1 MGGILPGISGPQD
14 IKHLTGDELTR
25 LCSELR
31 EQIISSVSRTGGHL
45 GASLGVVEL
54 TVALHSVFESPRD
67 KIVWDVG
74 HQAYGH
80 KLLTGRLA
88 GFDTLRRRGGVSGF
102 PKRSESEHDTF
113 GVGHASTAISAAV
126 GYAAARDARGETHS
140 VVAVV
145 GDGALTGGLAYEG
158 LNNAGQLGT
167 NLIVILNDN
176 KMSISPNVGAISKY
190 LTRITSGRHY
200 VRLEADVWDLLGKM
214 PRGGKAQKLAGR
226 IKESLKQLVVPTILF
241 EELGFK
247 YYGPLD
253 GHDLPVLI
261 ETLQAVRQLKGPI
274 LIHLITEKGKGYH
287 FAEQD
292 DQRYHGVGKFDKA
305 EGIKVVTPAVPSYTD
320 VFGETMCELAAA
332 DPRVHAITA
341 AMPSG
346 TGLDR
351 LRELEPKRCH
361 DVGIAEG
368 HAVTFAAG
376 LACDGARPVVAI
388 YSTFLQRAVDQII
401 HDVALQHLPV
411 VFAVDRGG
419 VVGEDGPTHHGV
431 FDLTFLR
438 MVPGMMVMAPRDED
452 QLRHMLATAL
462 AREDGP
468 SALRY
473 PRGAGLGVALDG
485 PPVPLP
491 VGRGETLR
499 EGGDACLLA
508 VGTMVQAA
516 LGAAELL
523 ARRGCEVEVVDMRF
537 IKPLD
542 AVLLADVW
550 RRHREV
556 FTIEENTVVGG
567 FGAGVLE
574 WAAEHDEA
582 HPPHVSCL
590 GIPDAFQEHATRAEL
605 LAGMGLDAASLADR
619 VVARLAESR
628 LGDADG
634 AGKRA
639 GSAS

>member
-1 MGGILPGISGPQD
+1 MGGILTGIGGPED
-14 IKHLTGDELTR
+14 IKKLTGEELTR
-25 LCSELR
+25 LCAELR

-54 TVALHSVFESPRD
+54 TVALHRVFASPRD

-88 GFDTLRRRGGVSGF
+88 KFDTLRRQGGVSGF
-102 PKRSESEHDTF
+102 PKRSESVHDMF

-126 GYAAARDARGETHS
+126 GYAAARDARGDNNA

-190 LTRITSGRHY
+190 LTRITSGRNY
-200 VRLEADVWDLLGKM
+200 LRLEADVWDLLGKI
-214 PRGGKAQKLAGR
+214 PHGSKAQVLAGR

-253 GHDLPVLI
+253 GHDLPLLI
-261 ETLQAVRQLKGPI
+261 STLQAVRQVRGPI

-292 DQRYHGVGKFDKA
+292 GQRYHGVGKFDKA
-305 EGIKVVTPAVPSYTD
+305 EGIKVVTPSVPSYTD
-320 VFGETMCELAAA
+320 VFGDTMCELAAA
-332 DPRVHAITA
+332 DPRIHAITA

-351 LRELEPKRCH
+351 LRLEQPKRFH

-473 PRGAGLGVALDG
+473 PRGAGLGLDLEG
-485 PPVPLP
+485 PPRPLAI
-491 VGRGETLR
+491 GTSETLR
-499 EGGDACLLA
+499 RGADACLLA
-508 VGTMVQAA
+508 VGSLVHPA
-516 LGAAELL
+516 LAAAELL
-523 ARRGCEVEVVDMRF
+523 ARRGFEVEVVDMRF

-542 AVLLADVW
+542 ETLLGDVW
-550 RRHREV
+550 QRHREV
-556 FTIEENTVVGG
+556 FTLEENTVLGG

-574 WAAEHDEA
+574 WASAHDEA
-582 HPPHVSCL
+582 SPPHVTCV

-605 LAGMGLDAASLADR
+605 MVDMGLDAASLVER
-619 VVARLAESR
+619 VAARLTDTR
-628 LGDADG
+628 
-634 AGKRA
+634 AGGSRA

>member
-1 MGGILPGISGPQD
+1 MGGILTGIGGPED
-14 IKHLTGDELTR
+14 IKKLTGEEMTR
-25 LCSELR
+25 LCAELR

-54 TVALHSVFESPRD
+54 TVALHRVFSSPRD

-88 GFDTLRRRGGVSGF
+88 GFDTLRRQGGVSGF
-102 PKRSESEHDTF
+102 PKRSESIHDTF

-126 GYAAARDARGETHS
+126 GYAAARDARGDDNA
-140 VVAVV
+140 VIAVV

-167 NLIVILNDN
+167 NLIVVLNDN

-190 LTRITSGRHY
+190 LTRITSGRSY
-200 VRLEADVWDLLGKM
+200 LRLEADIWDLLGKI
-214 PRGGKAQKLAGR
+214 PHGSKAQVLAGR

-253 GHDLPVLI
+253 GHDLPLLVS
-261 ETLQAVRQLKGPI
+261 TLQAVRQVKGPI
-274 LIHLITEKGKGYH
+274 LIHLITEKGKGYR

-292 DQRYHGVGKFDKA
+292 GQRYHGVGKFDKS
-305 EGIKVVTPAVPSYTD
+305 EGIKIVAPTVPSYTD
-320 VFGETMCELAAA
+320 VFGDTLCGMAAA
-332 DPRVHAITA
+332 DPRIHGITA

-351 LRELEPKRCH
+351 LRAEQPRRCH

-376 LACDGARPVVAI
+376 LACDGAKPVVAI

-473 PRGAGLGVALDG
+473 PRGAGRGLALDG
-485 PPVPLP
+485 PPLPLP
-491 VGRGETLR
+491 IGTAETLR
-499 EGGDACLLA
+499 SGADACLLA
-508 VGTMVQAA
+508 VGSLVYPALAA
-516 LGAAELL
+516 ADLL
-523 ARRGCEVEVVDMRF
+523 ARRGFEVEVVDMRF
-537 IKPLD
+537 VKPLD
-542 AVLLADVW
+542 EAVLCDVW

-556 FTIEENTVVGG
+556 FTLEENTVLGG

-574 WAAEHDEA
+574 WAAA
-582 HPPHVSCL
+582 HEEISPPHVTCV

-605 LAGMGLDAASLADR
+605 LADMGLDAASLAER
-619 VVARLAESR
+619 VAGRLAETR
-628 LGDADG
+628 
-634 AGKRA
+634 AGGSRA

>member
-1 MGGILPGISGPQD
+1 MGGILAGISGPQD
-14 IKHLTGDELTR
+14 IKQLSEEQLVG
-25 LCSELR
+25 LCAELR
-31 EQIISSVSRTGGHL
+31 EQIISSVARTGGHL

-54 TVALHSVFESPRD
+54 TVALHRVFDSPRD

-88 GFDTLRRRGGVSGF
+88 AFDTLRRQGGVSGF
-102 PKRSESEHDTF
+102 PKRSESVHDTF
-113 GVGHASTAISAAV
+113 GVGHASTSISAAV
-126 GYAAARDARGETHS
+126 GYAAARDARGDDNA
-140 VVAVV
+140 VIAVV

-158 LNNAGQLGT
+158 LNNAGLLGT
-167 NLIVILNDN
+167 NLIVVLNDN
-176 KMSISPNVGAISKY
+176 QMSISPNVGAIAKY

-200 VRLEADVWDLLGKM
+200 LRVEADLWDLLGKL
-214 PRGGKAQKLAGR
+214 PRGGRAQILAGR
-226 IKESLKQLVVPTILF
+226 IKESLKQLVVPTVLF

-253 GHDLPVLI
+253 GHDLPMLVK
-261 ETLQAVRQLKGPI
+261 TLQAVRQLRGPI
-274 LIHLITEKGKGYH
+274 LIHLITEKGKGYA

-305 EGIKVVTPAVPSYTD
+305 EGIKVVAPPIPSYTD
-320 VFGETMCELAAA
+320 VFGDTLNELAAA
-332 DPRVHAITA
+332 DPRIHAITA

-351 LRELEPKRCH
+351 LSGLDPRRFH

-368 HAVTFAAG
+368 HAVTFAAA
-376 LACDGARPVVAI
+376 LACEGARPVVAI

-438 MVPGMMVMAPRDED
+438 MVPGMVVMAPRDED

-462 AREDGP
+462 ARGDGP

-473 PRGAGLGVALDG
+473 PRGAGRGVALAG
-485 PPVPLP
+485 PPSALP
-491 VGRGETLR
+491 VGTAETLR
-499 EGGDACLLA
+499 VGGDACLLA
-508 VGTMVQAA
+508 VGSLVHPA
-516 LGAAELL
+516 LAAAEQL
-523 ARRGCEVEVVDMRF
+523 AQRGFECEVVDMRF

-542 AVLLADVW
+542 EALLADVW

-556 FTIEENTVVGG
+556 FTLEENTVVGG

-574 WAAEHDEA
+574 WAAAHDGRQR
-582 HPPHVSCL
+582 PQVTCL
-590 GIPDAFQEHATRAEL
+590 GIPDEFQEHATRPEL
-605 LAGMGLDAASLADR
+605 LAAMGLDAAAIAGR
-619 VVARLAESR
+619 VAGRLTGVHPDTAPASNR
-628 LGDADG
+628 
-634 AGKRA
+634 RA

>member
-1 MGGILPGISGPQD
+1 MGAILPGIRGPQD
-14 IKHLTGDELTR
+14 LKSLDGEQLTG
-25 LCSELR
+25 LCAELR

-54 TVALHSVFESPRD
+54 TVALHHVFDSPRD

-88 GFDTLRRRGGVSGF
+88 GFDTLRRKGGVSGF
-102 PKRSESEHDTF
+102 PKRSESEHDMF
-113 GVGHASTAISAAV
+113 GVGHASTSISAAV
-126 GYAAARDARGETHS
+126 GYAAARDARGGDN
-140 VVAVV
+140 AVIAV
-145 GDGALTGGLAYEG
+145 IGDGALTGGLAYEG
-158 LNNAGQLGT
+158 LNNAGLLGT

-176 KMSISPNVGAISKY
+176 QMSISPNVGAIAKH

-200 VRLEADVWDLLGKM
+200 LRMEADLWSLLGKM
-214 PRGGKAQKLAGR
+214 PSGSKAQKLAGR
-226 IKESLKQLVVPTILF
+226 VKESLKQLVVPTVLF
-241 EELGFK
+241 EELGFS

-253 GHDLPVLI
+253 GHDLPVLV
-261 ETLQAVRQLKGPI
+261 ETLRAVRKIKGPI
-274 LIHLITEKGKGYH
+274 LIHLITEKGKGYR
-287 FAEQD
+287 FAEED
-292 DQRYHGVGKFDKA
+292 DQRYHGVGKFDKS
-305 EGIKVVTPAVPSYTD
+305 EGIKVVAPAVPSYTD
-320 VFGETMCELAAA
+320 VFGETLAAMAAA
-332 DPRVHAITA
+332 DPRIHGITA

-346 TGLDR
+346 TGLEK
-351 LRELEPKRCH
+351 LCAQAPKRCH

-438 MVPGMMVMAPRDED
+438 MVPGMIVMAPRDED

-473 PRGAGLGVALDG
+473 PRGAGVGVAMDG
-485 PPVPLP
+485 PPVALP
-491 VGRGETLR
+491 IGRSETLR
-499 EGGDACLLA
+499 HGSDACLMA
-508 VGTMVQAA
+508 VGTLVNPA
-516 LGAAELL
+516 LAAAEAL
-523 ARRGCEVEVVDMRF
+523 ARRGIEVEVVDMRF
-537 IKPLD
+537 VKPLD
-542 AVLLADVW
+542 EALLASVW
-550 RRHREV
+550 LRHREV
-556 FTIEENTVVGG
+556 FTLEENTVVGG

-574 WAAEHDEA
+574 WAAA
-582 HPPHVSCL
+582 HEETSPPHVTCI
-590 GIPDAFQEHATRAEL
+590 GIPDVFQEHATRAEL
-605 LAGMGLDAASLADR
+605 LAAMGLDAGGLAER
-619 VVARLAESR
+619 IATRLAHAR
-628 LGDADG
+628 DG
-634 AGKRA
+634 GSQAA

>member
-1 MGGILPGISGPQD
+1 MGGILAGIGGPED
-14 IKHLTGDELTR
+14 VKRLTDLEMTR
-25 LCSELR
+25 LCAELR

-54 TVALHSVFESPRD
+54 TVALHRVFSSPRD

-88 GFDTLRRRGGVSGF
+88 GFDTLRRQGGVSGF
-102 PKRSESEHDTF
+102 PKRNESVHDMF

-126 GYAAARDARGETHS
+126 GYAVARDARGGDNA
-140 VVAVV
+140 VIAVV

-158 LNNAGQLGT
+158 LNNAGLLGT

-200 VRLEADVWDLLGKM
+200 VRMEGDIWDLLGKI
-214 PRGGKAQKLAGR
+214 PHGSKAQVLAGR

-241 EELGFK
+241 EELGFS

-253 GHDLPVLI
+253 GHDLPLLI
-261 ETLQAVRQLKGPI
+261 STLQAVRQLKGPI
-274 LIHLITEKGKGYH
+274 LIHLITEKGKGYR

-292 DQRYHGVGKFDKA
+292 GQRYHGVGKFDKA
-305 EGIKVVTPAVPSYTD
+305 EGIKIVAPAVPSYTD
-320 VFGETMCELAAA
+320 VFGDTLCDLAAA
-332 DPRVHAITA
+332 DSRIHGITA

-351 LRELEPKRCH
+351 LRLEQPRRCH

-376 LACDGARPVVAI
+376 LACDGVKPVVAI

-419 VVGEDGPTHHGV
+419 VVGDDGPTHHGV

-462 AREDGP
+462 ACEDGP

-473 PRGAGLGVALDG
+473 PRGAGLGVELTG
-485 PPVPLP
+485 PPTPLP
-491 VGRGETLR
+491 IGTAETLR
-499 EGGDACLLA
+499 KGADACLLA
-508 VGTMVQAA
+508 VGSLVHPALAA
-516 LGAAELL
+516 ADLL

-542 AVLLADVW
+542 EAVLIDVW

-556 FTIEENTVVGG
+556 FTLEENTVVGG

-574 WAAEHDEA
+574 WAAAQDEVS
-582 HPPHVSCL
+582 PPRVTCV
-590 GIPDAFQEHATRAEL
+590 GIPDVFQEHATRAEL
-605 LAGMGLDAASLADR
+605 MAILGLDAASLAER
-619 VVARLAESR
+619 VAARLAESR
-628 LGDADG
+628 TGG
-634 AGKRA
+634 SSA

>member
-1 MGGILPGISGPQD
+1 MGGILPGIGGPED
-14 IKHLTGDELTR
+14 LKHLTGDQLVEL
-25 LCSELR
+25 CAELR

-54 TVALHSVFESPRD
+54 TVALHRVFDSPRD

-102 PKRSESEHDTF
+102 PKRSESRHDTF

-126 GYAAARDARGETHS
+126 GYAAARDARGEDNA

-158 LNNAGQLGT
+158 LNNAGLLGT
-167 NLIVILNDN
+167 NLIVVLNDN

-200 VRLEADVWDLLGKM
+200 LRLEADVWDLLGRM
-214 PRGGKAQKLAGR
+214 PRGGRAQELAGR
-226 IKESLKQLVVPTILF
+226 IKESLKQLVVPTVLF

-253 GHDLPVLI
+253 GHDLPLLVS
-261 ETLQAVRQLKGPI
+261 TLQAVRQLKGPI
-274 LIHLITEKGKGYH
+274 LIHLITEKGKGYS

-292 DQRYHGVGKFDKA
+292 GQRYHGVGKFDKA
-305 EGIKVVTPAVPSYTD
+305 EGMKVVAPAVPSYTD
-320 VFGETMCELAAA
+320 VFGDTMCELAAA
-332 DPRVHAITA
+332 DPHIHAITA

-351 LRELEPKRCH
+351 LREEAPRRCH

-376 LACDGARPVVAI
+376 LACAGERPVVAI

-431 FDLTFLR
+431 FDLTYLR
-438 MVPGMMVMAPRDED
+438 MVPGMVVMAPRDED
-452 QLRHMLATAL
+452 QLRHMLATGL
-462 AREDGP
+462 ARQDGP

-473 PRGAGLGVALDG
+473 PRGAGLGVPLTG
-485 PPVPLP
+485 LPTPLP
-491 VGRGETLR
+491 IGRAETLR
-499 EGGDACLLA
+499 RGADACLLA
-508 VGTMVQAA
+508 VGTMVPAA

-523 ARRGCEVEVVDMRF
+523 ARRGCEAEVVDMRF
-537 IKPLD
+537 VKPLD
-542 AVLLADVW
+542 AALLTDVW
-550 RRHREV
+550 HRHREV
-556 FTIEENTVVGG
+556 FTLEENTVVGG

-574 WAAEHDEA
+574 WASAHDEA
-582 HPPHVSCL
+582 HPPRVECI
-590 GIPDAFQEHATRAEL
+590 GIPDEFQEHATRAEL
-605 LAGMGLDAASLADR
+605 LAGMGLDAASLAERITARMAEVRADDDR
-619 VVARLAESR
+619 
-628 LGDADG
+628 G
-634 AGKRA
+634 AGRRA